1 MRASESARTASPG
14 FSSGSPSAR
23 SEPRKKPVARVA
35 HYRDDVRATSE
46 TLDSG
51 RTIWT
56 DVYPFGYGIRRR
68 AAEKY
73 VHMRTRPLIAVT
85 TSELRRPEDVTAR
98 PHGEPPK
105 LEVALATLYPEAIER
120 AGGIP
125 VIVPLLR
132 PDAIGPLLDRVDG
145 VCLPGGPDIQPS
157 VYGAE
162 PHPELGPTEPR
173 VDAVELALVR
183 AADKRKLPILGIC
196 RGMQLLNVARRGTLH
211 QHLPDVVGTG
221 VKHRQPEPGGVPTHR
236 IETAPRSRLRA
247 TLGGP
252 GLDVNSFHHQAVQ
265 RLGRGLVATAWAD
278 DGTIEAIENPGDRLV
293 IGVQWHAE
301 GLLAHDPLF
310 ELLIAAAGA
319 EEEIAQPRAVA
330 QSAAEP
336 RRIVAAGGRPVRQRR
351 PAGTRRLASAG

>member
-1 MRASESARTASPG
+1 
-14 FSSGSPSAR
+14 
-23 SEPRKKPVARVA
+23 
-35 HYRDDVRATSE
+35 
-46 TLDSG
+46 
-51 RTIWT
+51 
-56 DVYPFGYGIRRR
+56 
-68 AAEKY
+68 
-73 VHMRTRPLIAVT
+73 MRTRPLIAVT
-85 TSELRRPEDVTAR
+85 TSELRRPEDGGAR

-132 PDAIGPLLDRVDG
+132 PDGIDALLDRVDG
-145 VCLPGGPDIQPS
+145 VCLPGGPDVQPA

-183 AADKRKLPILGIC
+183 AADRRKLPILGIC
-196 RGMQLLNVARRGTLH
+196 RGMQLLNVARGGTLH
-211 QHLPDVVGTG
+211 QHLPDVVAGIE
-221 VKHRQPEPGGVPTHR
+221 HRQPDHGSIPTHR
-236 IETAPRSRLRA
+236 IETASHSRLRA

-252 GLDVNSFHHQAVQ
+252 ALEVNSFHHQAVEK
-265 RLGRGLVATAWAD
+265 LGKGLVATAWAE
-278 DGTIEAIENPGDRLV
+278 DGTIEAIENPSDRLV

-310 ELLIAAAGA
+310 ELLVAAAAGA
-319 EEEIAQPRAVA
+319 EEQIAEPRAVA

-336 RRIVAAGGRPVRQRR
+336 RRLASARARSARPRR
-351 PAGTRRLASAG
+351 PSSSRRLASAG